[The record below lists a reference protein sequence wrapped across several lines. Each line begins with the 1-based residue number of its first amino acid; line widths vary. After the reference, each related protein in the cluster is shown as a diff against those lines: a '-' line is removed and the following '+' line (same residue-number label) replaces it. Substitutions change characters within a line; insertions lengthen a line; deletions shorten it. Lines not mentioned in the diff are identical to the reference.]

1 LGCGF
6 GCGLSS
12 TGYGSGAAELDA
24 PKGKDGSGGR
34 DAMAGLDAAGEDDE
48 DDEGGAGHLGLLEG
62 GLSGLNILSGSTVGL
77 SQPSASGRGLLI
89 KSSSSGTSRDR
100 DPMVRAATGSGGVC
114 P

>member
-1 LGCGF
+1 MGCGLD
-6 GCGLSS
+6 CGLSS
-12 TGYGSGAAELDA
+12 SGYGSGAAELDA

-34 DAMAGLDAAGEDDE
+34 DAMAGLGAADE

-77 SQPSASGRGLLI
+77 SQFSASGRGLLI

-100 DPMVRAATGSGGVC
+100 DPMVTAATGNDGAWC
-114 P
+114 AP